1 MLGFFPI
8 ISLLHQ
14 ITKSYVQICLVTKTD
29 SNSNSAQKEWRRL
42 VMTFIQTSLV
52 ALMINCTDFSFG
64 FSSRGQMFK
73 FSLFKKVNIDPEEN
87 S

>member
-1 MLGFFPI
+1 
-8 ISLLHQ
+8 
-14 ITKSYVQICLVTKTD
+14 
-29 SNSNSAQKEWRRL
+29 
-42 VMTFIQTSLV
+42 MTFIQTSLV

-73 FSLFKKVNIDPEEN
+73 FSLYKKVNIDPEEN